1 VIFIVLSAL
10 LILVAVAVAV
20 VRLFVRWEREGKEQL
35 APLILL
41 ALLVIEGTIYAN
53 SDVIPRGLFH
63 PGSGG
68 AQVRLPE
75 IYITLA
81 LIARWIAR
89 GAPKRIGLAAGLWLT
104 FGVWLLVGIVVG
116 KINHNP
122 FSQIIYEGKDILYVV
137 GAYALAAGVPVRK
150 YLDRGDLFKLGT
162 LCVICASLVDLM
174 YVGHVDINTNLP
186 LLPLQNFGAAVGNE
200 TAGLFFAIAGTC
212 YLVRLT
218 TGPARLLDFLALV
231 PVVVAVVL
239 ANERAAL
246 ANVAVATLVVLLAV
260 AIGHWRH
267 HPRRFNVRSGQVVMV
282 ALLAVAIAIMVVV
295 VPAAA
300 DRHPAKIPLASTYQ
314 NLFHSKGKT
323 ESAQDRFN
331 LASEV
336 EELIPHHL
344 LIGYGLGVEFQYYEA
359 GFQQLQ
365 ETAYAHDILLDLWLR
380 LGLIGVLLFT
390 IAFVASIVGGL
401 RAWRRHP
408 DARIAA
414 LALGLV
420 AVVAGLLVVAFLEP
434 MLDEYRYATLFGI
447 SLGILRSCVTSLDSV
462 TPLTRWRQDPVPAVL
477 PGRRR
482 VWTS

>member
-1 VIFIVLSAL
+1 M
-10 LILVAVAVAV
+10 
-20 VRLFVRWEREGKEQL
+20 
-35 APLILL
+35 
-41 ALLVIEGTIYAN
+41 
-53 SDVIPRGLFH
+53 
-63 PGSGG
+63 
-68 AQVRLPE
+68 
-75 IYITLA
+75 
-81 LIARWIAR
+81 
-89 GAPKRIGLAAGLWLT
+89 
-104 FGVWLLVGIVVG
+104 
-116 KINHNP
+116 
-122 FSQIIYEGKDILYVV
+122 V

-150 YLDRGDLFKLGT
+150 YFDRGDLFKLGT

-231 PVVVAVVL
+231 PVLVAVVL

-260 AIGHWRH
+260 VIGHWRH
-267 HPRRFNVRSGQVVMV
+267 HPRRFNVRSGQVAMV
-282 ALLAVAIAIMVVV
+282 ALLAVAIAVMVVV

-336 EELIPHHL
+336 EQLIPHHL
-344 LIGYGLGVEFQYYEA
+344 LVGYGLGVEFQYYEA

-365 ETAYAHDILLDLWLR
+365 ETAYAHDIVLDLWLR

-390 IAFVASIVGGL
+390 HRVRGVDRRRASGPGADIPTRGSP
-401 RAWRRHP
+401 RSRSAWSPSWRGSSSWLSSSRCSTSTGTP
-408 DARIAA
+408 PCSGSASA
-414 LALGLV
+414 
-420 AVVAGLLVVAFLEP
+420 
-434 MLDEYRYATLFGI
+434 
-447 SLGILRSCVTSLDSV
+447 SCV
-462 TPLTRWRQDPVPAVL
+462 RA
-477 PGRRR
+477 
-482 VWTS
+482 